1 MREPLRGLDEYITQS
16 DNREPIEDEY
26 QIEGY
31 EAHGT
36 FHTYEEALEY
46 AIEHTDI
53 LKIDGYPEDYIYTIK
68 EAE

>member
-31 EAHGT
+31 EHWGT
-36 FHTYEEALEY
+36 FHTEEEALEY
-46 AIEHTDI
+46 LLTTE
-53 LKIDGYPEDYIYTIK
+53 LSEKEFPKDYIYIM
-68 EAE
+68 EAK

>member
-1 MREPLRGLDEYITQS
+1 MKGLDGYITQS

-36 FHTYEEALEY
+36 FHT
-46 AIEHTDI
+46 
-53 LKIDGYPEDYIYTIK
+53 IDDAMAYLLTTELSEKEFPKDYIYK
-68 EAE
+68 MEAE

>member
-1 MREPLRGLDEYITQS
+1 MREALRGLDEYITQS

-31 EAHGT
+31 EADGT
-36 FHTYEEALEY
+36 FHTEEEAMQYLSTTEL
-46 AIEHTDI
+46 AGIEFP
-53 LKIDGYPEDYIYTIK
+53 KDYIYIK